1 MDHWIEV
8 GDGVLVRRH
17 DELDLSTGLV
27 LGETH
32 ALVVDTG
39 GDERHGARLLAAVR
53 DVTELP
59 LRVAITHGHFDH
71 CFGTAA
77 FLPAPVWAH
86 PDCSAHLRRTASR
99 QRSDW
104 AEHYRRRGL
113 TEVAGALAATEPVL
127 PDHAVSGST
136 DLDLGGRTVRLLD
149 PGRGHTDHDLVVE
162 VVDAGVLFAGDLV
175 EHGAPPSFEDAFP
188 REWPAAL
195 DVLTRTR
202 TNTVVPGHGDPVD
215 GGFLARQRAEIAEV
229 AALCRA
235 VGSGELSI
243 GRAVAESPY
252 PTEVT
257 RTALE
262 RGG

>member
-1 MDHWIEV
+1 MDHWTEV

-39 GDERHGARLLAAVR
+39 GDEGHGARLLAAVR

-86 PDCSAHLRRTASR
+86 ADCSAHLRRTASR
-99 QRSDW
+99 QRADW
-104 AEHYRRRGL
+104 AEHYRQQGL
-113 TEVAGALAATEPVL
+113 TEVAGALSA
-127 PDHAVSGST
+127 T
-136 DLDLGGRTVRLLD
+136 DLDLGGRTVRLLE

-188 REWPAAL
+188 LEWPTAL
-195 DVLTRTR
+195 DVLMRTR
-202 TNTVVPGHGDPVD
+202 PSTVVPGHGDPVD

-235 VGSGELSI
+235 VRSGQLSI

-252 PTEVT
+252 PAEVT

-262 RGG
+262 RGTT